1 MKKIFINISIL
12 LVVFQLN
19 SQSRGLS
26 GGSSSSLSSMSD
38 LTASKLYSGGDIFVL
53 EKLKKNNNI
62 DALDVIFFN

>member
-1 MKKIFINISIL
+1 MKKILINISIL

-38 LTASKLYSGGDIFVL
+38 LTASKLL
-53 EKLKKNNNI
+53 AE
-62 DALDVIFFN
+62 VIFLFLKN